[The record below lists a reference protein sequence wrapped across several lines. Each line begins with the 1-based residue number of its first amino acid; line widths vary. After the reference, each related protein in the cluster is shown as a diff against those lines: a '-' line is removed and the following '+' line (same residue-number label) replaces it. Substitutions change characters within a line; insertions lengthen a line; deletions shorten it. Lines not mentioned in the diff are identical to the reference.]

1 MWITPAAQVIGL
13 VLVFFGWIITNWQNN
28 RRETRKEGRSA
39 CDAIKKYILE
49 ITVKGKKY
57 YLERDGEISFEIKSE
72 LELLE
77 IELGRIPFFGIG
89 QNSTLMK
96 CFISFSDALTDEDFE
111 QKDAPKLASTDPKI
125 QRIMRKRN
133 SLLREVER
141 QFKLQFL

>member
-1 MWITPAAQVIGL
+1 M
-13 VLVFFGWIITNWQNN
+13 
-28 RRETRKEGRSA
+28 
-39 CDAIKKYILE
+39 
-49 ITVKGKKY
+49 
-57 YLERDGEISFEIKSE
+57 ERDGEISFEIKSE

-77 IELGRIPFFGIG
+77 IELGRIPFFGVG